1 MKKWVQNLLIA
12 FILLLLFFLPVK
24 NVFTS
29 GLKISVEN
37 RTGQEISGLE
47 ITYYYNEENIPIPSL
62 KQNEQHEITIVPD
75 EDFGESTMQLVY
87 TDQNGKQRQE
97 MIFGYF
103 EKGYRGSAEIPLN
116 QQTAKGLLHSRWK
129 KNCIAFED
137 PPSNIYSA
145 GQ

>member
-29 GLKISVEN
+29 GMKISVEN
-37 RTGQEISGLE
+37 RTGQVISGLE

-75 EDFGESTMQLVY
+75 EDFGESIMQLVY
-87 TDQNGKQRQE
+87 TDQNGKKRQE

-103 EKGYRGSAEIPLN
+103 EKGYRGSAKI
-116 QQTAKGLLHSRWK
+116 TAKSADSQGVITFKVEEKL
-129 KNCIAFED
+129 
-137 PPSNIYSA
+137 YSF
-145 GQ
+145 

>member
-75 EDFGESTMQLVY
+75 EDFGESIMQLVY

-103 EKGYRGSAEIPLN
+103 EKGYRG
-116 QQTAKGLLHSRWK
+116 TAKITAKSADSQGVITFKVEEKL
-129 KNCIAFED
+129 
-137 PPSNIYSA
+137 YSF
-145 GQ
+145 